1 VKAQDLF
8 IRALSSA
15 IEQNVDTSNEKIV
28 YADCAKNGYTNP
40 TITDLLNT
48 LMRSLSSTHDFS
60 NRHAP
65 VDGIIRNHSLLG
77 TRTVEFDEFQHFTP
91 QRKLSITIAST
102 YYPLDFHS
110 RYLGFLDN
118 PEVNKEAERVTRRQ
132 GFRRPVAGFRYDGGR
147 MSQRAYFDT
156 MKDYVHLS
164 ELGAGFKPTIR
175 FSIADFGVMTESQ
188 FIMLDYNFIKE
199 KIKQLIL
206 YTAD

>member
-1 VKAQDLF
+1 MKAQDLF
-8 IRALSSA
+8 IKALSSA

-28 YADCAKNGYTNP
+28 YADCRNNGYIDP
-40 TITDLLNT
+40 IIAELLYT
-48 LMRSLSSTHDFS
+48 LRQSLSSTPDFS

-65 VDGIIRNHSLLG
+65 VDGIIKNHSLLG
-77 TRTVEFDEFQHFTP
+77 TRVVEFDEFQHFTP

-110 RYLGFLDN
+110 RYLRYLDN
-118 PEVNKEAERVTRRQ
+118 PEVNNEAERVTRRQ

-175 FSIADFGVMTESQ
+175 LSIADFGVMTESQ
-188 FIMLDYNFIKE
+188 FIMLDFNFLQE
-199 KIKQLIL
+199 KIRQMIL
-206 YTAD
+206 NPSD